1 MKHYREIDILRGI
14 AIIMVFL
21 GHAVIVYPINLENVA
36 WCRGLVA
43 FISAVHM
50 PLFFIVAGFC
60 FHRKS
65 TYVDMVQKK
74 IKRLL
79 VPYVIFN
86 LFDMCCRLVL
96 SKFVNRPCGIRES
109 MIKMLFYGGEYWFLY
124 VLFLMC
130 ILWGGILP
138 YVKKHVWLQVIVGIA
153 AVVLNVLQ
161 ISFDVCKVD
170 SLCRFFVFFY
180 AGFLIQIHFDHLTYM
195 KKVIKNMAVLLAG
208 TIFWGGIF
216 VLWYRNGWNFIPE
229 FLISFVGIFVCL
241 VFAAKICN
249 TKLGLCLAD
258 VGKYSLQLYL
268 LDGYFLGASRMVLV
282 QLLACTSPVVI
293 VVGNTVLDLM
303 GAFWVIRYVLMKVK
317 GLRILC
323 GER

>member
-1 MKHYREIDILRGI
+1 
-14 AIIMVFL
+14 
-21 GHAVIVYPINLENVA
+21 
-36 WCRGLVA
+36 
-43 FISAVHM
+43 
-50 PLFFIVAGFC
+50 
-60 FHRKS
+60 
-65 TYVDMVQKK
+65 MVQRTGSIYQCGTHAAFLYCGGILFSPEKYICRYGSQK

-96 SKFVNRPCGIRES
+96 SKFVNRPCRIRES

-130 ILWGGILP
+130 ILWGEILP
-138 YVKKHVWLQVIVGIA
+138 YVKKYVWLQVIVGIA

-180 AGFLIQIHFDHLTYM
+180 AGFLIQIHFDHLACM
-195 KKVIKNMAVLLAG
+195 KKVIKNMAVLLTG
-208 TIFWGGIF
+208 TIFWGEIF

-268 LDGYFLGASRMVLV
+268 LDGYFLGASRMLLV
-282 QLLACTSPVVI
+282 QLMACTSPVVI
-293 VVGNTVLDLM
+293 VVGNTVFDLV
-303 GAFWVIRYVLMKVK
+303 GAFLVIKYVLMKMK
-317 GLRILC
+317 GVRVLC
-323 GER
+323 DER

>member
-65 TYVDMVQKK
+65 TYVDMVHKK

-170 SLCRFFVFFY
+170 SLCRFFVFFMLVFDSNSFRSFGLHEESDKKY
-180 AGFLIQIHFDHLTYM
+180 SRAFDRDDFL
-195 KKVIKNMAVLLAG
+195 
-208 TIFWGGIF
+208 
-216 VLWYRNGWNFIPE
+216 GWNFCTMVSEWME
-229 FLISFVGIFVCL
+229 FYPG
-241 VFAAKICN
+241 VF
-249 TKLGLCLAD
+249 D
-258 VGKYSLQLYL
+258 
-268 LDGYFLGASRMVLV
+268 
-282 QLLACTSPVVI
+282 
-293 VVGNTVLDLM
+293 
-303 GAFWVIRYVLMKVK
+303 
-317 GLRILC
+317 
-323 GER
+323 

>member
-1 MKHYREIDILRGI
+1 
-14 AIIMVFL
+14 MVFL

-180 AGFLIQIHFDHLTYM
+180 AGFLIQIHFDYLACM
-195 KKVIKNMAVLLAG
+195 KKVIKNMAVLLTG
-208 TIFWGGIF
+208 TIFWG
-216 VLWYRNGWNFIPE
+216 E
-229 FLISFVGIFVCL
+229 IFVCL

-293 VVGNTVLDLM
+293 VVGNTVLDLV

>member
-1 MKHYREIDILRGI
+1 MFSPEKYI
-14 AIIMVFL
+14 
-21 GHAVIVYPINLENVA
+21 
-36 WCRGLVA
+36 CRYG
-43 FISAVHM
+43 S
-50 PLFFIVAGFC
+50 
-60 FHRKS
+60 
-65 TYVDMVQKK
+65 KK

-138 YVKKHVWLQVIVGIA
+138 CVKKHVWLQVIVGIA

-180 AGFLIQIHFDHLTYM
+180 AGFWIQIHFDHLTYM

-249 TKLGLCLAD
+249 TKLGLRLAD

-293 VVGNTVLDLM
+293 VVGNTVLDLV

>member
-1 MKHYREIDILRGI
+1 
-14 AIIMVFL
+14 
-21 GHAVIVYPINLENVA
+21 
-36 WCRGLVA
+36 
-43 FISAVHM
+43 
-50 PLFFIVAGFC
+50 
-60 FHRKS
+60 
-65 TYVDMVQKK
+65 
-74 IKRLL
+74 
-79 VPYVIFN
+79 
-86 LFDMCCRLVL
+86 MCCRLVL

-180 AGFLIQIHFDHLTYM
+180 AGFLIQIHFDYLACM
-195 KKVIKNMAVLLAG
+195 KKVIKNMAVLLTG

-229 FLISFVGIFVCL
+229 FLISLLEFLSAWCLLQRSAIRNWDCVWQMLGNICCSYICWMVIF
-241 VFAAKICN
+241 
-249 TKLGLCLAD
+249 LGLRGWFWCNCW
-258 VGKYSLQLYL
+258 
-268 LDGYFLGASRMVLV
+268 LV
-282 QLLACTSPVVI
+282 QVRL
-293 VVGNTVLDLM
+293 
-303 GAFWVIRYVLMKVK
+303 
-317 GLRILC
+317 
-323 GER
+323 

>member
-180 AGFLIQIHFDHLTYM
+180 AGFLIQIHFDYLACM
-195 KKVIKNMAVLLAG
+195 KKVIKNMAV
-208 TIFWGGIF
+208 
-216 VLWYRNGWNFIPE
+216 YNG
-229 FLISFVGIFVCL
+229 LI
-241 VFAAKICN
+241 N
-249 TKLGLCLAD
+249 
-258 VGKYSLQLYL
+258 
-268 LDGYFLGASRMVLV
+268 
-282 QLLACTSPVVI
+282 
-293 VVGNTVLDLM
+293 
-303 GAFWVIRYVLMKVK
+303 
-317 GLRILC
+317 
-323 GER
+323 